1 MKMKVRSSFVISF
14 LLSVQSL
21 VAVAQ
26 STRTPPT
33 SVDLEPPSLQR
44 ILAKADH
51 TDNPLADILPANPE
65 LPLGPLDVLH
75 GYESEMTLIAQR
87 MSAELASVS
96 QALQSNQITRDQ
108 AEYLIQ
114 ERYQVAMMQHQ
125 VLSALHDSLEYYLA
139 RVTPIARRPDTA
151 HDSDTAVVVAP
162 PSSENLQTQ

>member
-1 MKMKVRSSFVISF
+1 MKMKAQSGFVAAF

-26 STRTPPT
+26 SPLTPPT

-51 TDNPLADILPANPE
+51 TDDPLASIFRLNPE
-65 LPLGPLDVLH
+65 LPLGPIDVLH

-87 MSAELASVS
+87 MSTELASVS

-125 VLSALHDSLEYYLA
+125 VLSALHDSLEYDLA
-139 RVTPIARRPDTA
+139 RATPIARRPPIA
-151 HDSDTAVVVAP
+151 HDSDTAVIVAP
-162 PSSENLQTQ
+162 PSSANLQTQ